1 MSKDDSDNIHVESV
15 IFLQIRVQI
24 IYNRCMSKRD
34 MILDEAFKLFF
45 EKGYY
50 GLGLQEL
57 LKRCDIP
64 KGSFYY
70 YFPDGKNQLLYEV
83 IERTYTYMESYIVNH
98 LLIEDNAADSFVK
111 MVDHH
116 IATIEGR
123 KYTASLMLTR
133 LSIESLHL
141 NSEAHQ
147 ICKNVYERWQNVY
160 YEKLMQ
166 YGYSEQVARSKAQVL
181 FAVIH
186 GSLISSFV
194 KQSNE
199 DLILIREEVR
209 NILS

>member
-1 MSKDDSDNIHVESV
+1 MSKKE
-15 IFLQIRVQI
+15 L
-24 IYNRCMSKRD
+24 
-34 MILDEAFKLFF
+34 ILNEAFKLFF

-83 IERTYTYMESYIVNH
+83 VERTYTYMETYILNH
-98 LLIEDNAADSFVK
+98 LLIKDNAADSFVN

-160 YEKLMQ
+160 YEKLKQ
-166 YGYSEQVARSKAQVL
+166 YGYVESAARQKAQAL
-181 FAVIH
+181 FALIH

-199 DLILIREEVR
+199 DLLLVREEVR